1 MVSALIERSG
11 LEAGEWLRRY
21 FEAYLVPL
29 VHCLYRYD
37 ATRQNTRN
45 WPPGLPGM
53 TCSPQISS
61 FSCLNRLQ
69 LRNNQQTLDLA
80 DPSGG
85 LRMAGRLD
93 NPLAKFA

>member
-1 MVSALIERSG
+1 MPVHPWQWENKLAVDAAGKPMVSALIERSG
-11 LEAGEWLRRY
+11 LEAGEWLQRY

-61 FSCLNRLQ
+61 SP
-69 LRNNQQTLDLA
+69 A
-80 DPSGG
+80 
-85 LRMAGRLD
+85 
-93 NPLAKFA
+93 